1 MREYERFATTVANA
15 FLAPRDRRATSARW
29 RGRGGA
35 GSRSCSRTAARR
47 PVAEAARE
55 PVRQLLSGPA
65 AGLRAAL
72 AAARACG
79 FRSALTLDVGGTS
92 TDCALLGAGEA
103 GADGL
108 PRRRAREVGGVPVLL
123 PTLDVHT
130 VGAGGGS
137 IARVD
142 EGGLLQRG
150 TRQARAPTPVP
161 PAMAAAVPPP

>member
-1 MREYERFATTVANA
+1 ERLATRVAYA
-15 FLAPRDRRATSARW
+15 FLVPRMHAYLRTLAAS
-29 RGRGGA
+29 GRGQFEIVLSHG
-35 GSRSCSRTAARR
+35 GTA
-47 PVAEAARE
+47 PPEQAARE

-65 AGLRAAL
+65 AGLRSAL

-79 FRSALTLDVGGTS
+79 FSAALSLDVGGTS
-92 TDCALLGAGEA
+92 TDCALLGRER

-137 IARVD
+137 IARV
-142 EGGLLQRG
+142 
-150 TRQARAPTPVP
+150 
-161 PAMAAAVPPP
+161 